1 MRKRSKKQQL
11 VIEKAKRSMWAS
23 QKHKTGTNRIS
34 PTAERMG
41 LTAEEIN
48 RVQRD
53 VTAIGGVD
61 ESFDAVD
68 NPLELL

>member
-1 MRKRSKKQQL
+1 MRKRTKKQQL
-11 VIEKAKRSMWAS
+11 VIEMAKRTMWAS
-23 QKHKTGTNRIS
+23 QKHKTGIDRIS

-41 LTAEEIN
+41 LTPEEIN

-53 VTAIGGVD
+53 VMAIGGVD
-61 ESFDAVD
+61 ESFDAID

>member
-1 MRKRSKKQQL
+1 MRKRTKKQQL
-11 VIEKAKRSMWAS
+11 VTEMAKRTMWTS
-23 QKHKTGTNRIS
+23 EKHKTGTRRIS

-61 ESFDAVD
+61 EEFDSVD
-68 NPLELL
+68 NALALV